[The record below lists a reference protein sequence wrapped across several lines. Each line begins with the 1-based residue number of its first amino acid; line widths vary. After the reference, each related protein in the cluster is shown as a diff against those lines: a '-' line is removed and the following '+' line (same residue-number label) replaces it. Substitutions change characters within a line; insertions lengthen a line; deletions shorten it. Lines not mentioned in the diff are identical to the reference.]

1 MYFKKLIKDI
11 KDLKIQGAENV
22 AKASLLATQSILKNS
37 KAKTAHHLIT
47 ELNYI
52 KGLLFNSRPTEPC
65 MHTTLNCLLTGLD
78 HKSLERTKKQ
88 LKTNIKSV
96 SKHFSLVEKKITEMG
111 AKKIKRKSI
120 IFTHCHSSTVINILL
135 AAKKKHA
142 FEVHNTETR
151 PLYQGRITAEQ
162 LAKKG
167 IKITHYVDSAARYA
181 LQKADLFLIGA
192 DAITSEGDVVNKVG
206 SGLFAEIAHKHKI
219 PVYVC
224 SNSWKFDTR
233 TTHRADVP
241 IENRSP
247 KEVWPGHPKKV
258 KIENPAFET
267 IESHLIT
274 GIISELGIHP
284 PQVFIEEIKKEY
296 PFLFS

>member
-22 AKASLLATQSILKNS
+22 AKASLTAIKSVLKNS
-37 KAKTAHHLIT
+37 KAKTANHLIT
-47 ELNYI
+47 ELEYVN
-52 KGLLFNSRPTEPC
+52 KLLLDSRPTEPC
-65 MHTTLNCLLTGLD
+65 MHTTLNCLLKGLD
-78 HKSLERTKKQ
+78 RQSLERTKKQ
-88 LKTNIKSV
+88 VKQNIEYV
-96 SKHFSLVEKKITEMG
+96 TKHFSLVEERITNIG
-111 AKKIKRKSI
+111 VKKIKKRAT

-135 AAKKKHA
+135 AAKKKHS

-151 PLYQGRITAEQ
+151 PVYQGRITAEQ

-181 LQKADLFLIGA
+181 MQKADLFLIGA
-192 DAITSEGDVVNKVG
+192 DAITSEGDVVNKIG
-206 SGLFAEIAHKHKI
+206 SGLFAETAYKHNI

-224 SNSWKFDTR
+224 SDSWKFDTR
-233 TTHRADVP
+233 TMGGEPVT
-241 IENRSP
+241 IENRST
-247 KEVWPGHPKKV
+247 KEVWSGHPKKV

-274 GIISELGIHP
+274 GIISELGIYP
-284 PQVFIEEIKKEY
+284 PQTFVGEVKKEY